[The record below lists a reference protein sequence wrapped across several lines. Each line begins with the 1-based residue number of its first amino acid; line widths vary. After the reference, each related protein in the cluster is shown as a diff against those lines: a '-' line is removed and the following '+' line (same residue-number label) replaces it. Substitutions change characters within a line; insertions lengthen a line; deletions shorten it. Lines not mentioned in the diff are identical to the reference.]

1 MADIN
6 QLFGD
11 AADFDNSYFRIPRDR
26 LIEMGLD
33 DPENSSGEEIFAAI
47 VKGAYERFFKLNT
60 NEAVQAAM
68 DKSIYAPF
76 TRNEIERTQF
86 AYTCQFFGSYTAPD
100 FDPDDL

>member
-26 LIEMGLD
+26 LIEMGLG
-33 DPENSSGEEIFAAI
+33 DPENSSGEEIFSTI

-60 NEAVQAAM
+60 DESVQAAIE
-68 DKSIYAPF
+68 KSNYAPY
-76 TRNEIERTQF
+76 TRNEVERTQF
-86 AYTCQFFGSYTAPD
+86 VYTCQFFGNYTAPD